1 MKRNLYFI
9 PLVLFILSACTGEG
23 SQVQTATAMQ
33 GETKTPKPTPTKEP
47 TSTPIPEIRIETDPT
62 VETDKLPVVTYEDFV
77 TGKVMEA
84 ERKYLETY
92 NPFNGNEIWPDNF
105 KVTPISIDKGIGNII
120 KFGDTTPPL
129 KETYFKN
136 PYLFPARNLFYFRIT
151 LPKDFFPF
159 PITPAAKA
167 ENYNFDYNYG
177 IPFILVGQVWP
188 NPDSQSENP
197 NDKYRVLHYLYF
209 YYNNTFYVPGDLS
222 KTFLPLPFYSMKIEK
237 FENNNDYFKDIFF
250 MIQKTL
256 YQKYYKGDIPTKYFD
271 QWLKTN
277 RIPKELENFILPSMR
292 FILT

>member
-1 MKRNLYFI
+1 M
-9 PLVLFILSACTGEG
+9 LFILTGC
-23 SQVQTATAMQ
+23 SQPAASTQADAAVQKDIPATLPSQ
-33 GETKTPKPTPTKEP
+33 SPTKEP
-47 TSTPIPEIRIETDPT
+47 TSTPIPEIRIETDPSVKT
-62 VETDKLPVVTYEDFV
+62 ENLPVITLADFE
-77 TGKVMEA
+77 TGKVLEA
-84 ERKYLETY
+84 EKKYLETH

-105 KVTPISIDKGIGNII
+105 KVTTISIDNGIGNTI
-120 KFGDTTPPL
+120 KFGNTTPFL

-177 IPFILVGQVWP
+177 LSWMLVGQVWL
-188 NPDSQSENP
+188 NSDSQSENP
-197 NDKYRVLHYLYF
+197 DDKYRVLHYLYWDKSG
-209 YYNNTFYVPGDLS
+209 YIPGDLS
-222 KTFLPLPFYSMKIEK
+222 KTFLPLPFYSMKIDK
-237 FENNNDYFKDIFF
+237 FENEDRYFRDIFF
-250 MIQKTL
+250 VIQKTL